1 MNIED
6 VIAIQD
12 QLIKNKQEHDDE
24 RYMEFIER
32 KRMRRE
38 EDISGVLLLNKQTKK
53 LRSEAIELNIKTK
66 KVQLDEEWEEF
77 VKNKELQKQKEI
89 IRMEKEAANKKK
101 KKKKAWSPD
110 LSRDS
115 EIDWS
120 IDLF

>member
-101 KKKKAWSPD
+101 KKKKAWSSD

-115 EIDWS
+115 QIDWS

>member
-1 MNIED
+1 MDIDNNPDMNIDD

-12 QLIKNKQEHDDE
+12 ALIKNKQDYDDE

-66 KVQLDEEWEEF
+66 KAQLDEEWTEF
-77 VKNKELQKQKEI
+77 LASEQLKKQKEI
-89 IRMEKEAANKKK
+89 IRMEK
-101 KKKKAWSPD
+101 
-110 LSRDS
+110 
-115 EIDWS
+115 
-120 IDLF
+120 